1 MQVWGYVYFFIARVG
16 VGGGEWGEGRLEED
30 GYEKKQK
37 EKEIKGSWTCP
48 FVGDG
53 GPSCT

>member
-1 MQVWGYVYFFIARVG
+1 VG